1 MRSAAWWNPRR
12 LSPPNLSALAEL
24 GRLVFNQRPT
34 LEIASKA
41 WYSAVH
47 IADSLHRTLSFDYNY
62 DQFRAAWSAVSPD
75 DPDSPGRRHQLI
87 MLALALALAGLPFK
101 ARGTL
106 GDPFLSL
113 RIVAEEGTLVMLSSM
128 LMDRRRGLSGAL
140 NPDALAA
147 MIEWGRGRLSRKLE
161 DAIRRE
167 DLRRGGRRIVKFL
180 LVSGAATRCN
190 CFIEADPD

>member
-34 LEIASKA
+34 IEIASDA
-41 WYSAVH
+41 WHSAVRV
-47 IADSLHRTLSFDYNY
+47 ADSLHRELSFNY
-62 DQFRAAWSAVSPD
+62 HYDKFRAAWSAVSPD
-75 DPDSPGRRHQLI
+75 DPDSAGRRHQLI
-87 MLALALALAGLPFK
+87 MLALALAGMPFK

-113 RIVAEEGTLVMLSSM
+113 RIDAEEGTLVMLSSM
-128 LMDRRRGLSGAL
+128 LMERRRGLSGAL
-140 NPDALAA
+140 NPDALSA

-180 LVSGAATRCN
+180 LVGEAATGCS
-190 CFIEADPD
+190 CFIEDDPD